1 MAKGFRPTDRDQQ
14 FLLPPDVRD
23 WLPPDHLVWFVIDV
37 LDQLDVSAF
46 EARARLGGAGRA
58 PYEPRMLLGVLV
70 YGYALGQRSSRQ
82 LERLCQVDVG
92 FRVLTGNQVP
102 DHVTLARFRAS
113 HEQAMAELFTQVLLV
128 CARAGLGRLGVV
140 AIDGTKIAANASGQ
154 ANTDEQRLRWLAG
167 QIVDEASAVDA
178 AEDERY
184 GQARGDELPPGW
196 RDRSGRR
203 GRIRA
208 ALDDLQAEQ
217 QQRAAEHQ
225 AERVAA
231 AQRRVQLLQASLQRA
246 RAEVAA
252 ANQAR
257 ARREATNG
265 PLPGTRP
272 VPVDQHI
279 QVRRAQARLDRALSR
294 RDAEITDPRPL
305 PPRQRAR
312 VTLSTRNTTDPD
324 SRTMPTHN
332 GWLQGFNAQLAVT
345 DDQLILATRVTNQ
358 TGDDTAFVPMMTAAT
373 HAAAM
378 LTAARPHPDP
388 NETIGT
394 VLADAGYH
402 STANLT
408 APGPD
413 RLIAPGARREHT
425 HRAATSPATGPP
437 PPDSSPAQTNDHR
450 LRTPQG
456 QATYA
461 RRSIT
466 VEPVAGHLKDR
477 IGLRR
482 FARRGLTAAQAE
494 LDLAATVAN
503 LLKLY
508 RTNPT

>member
-37 LDQLDVSAF
+37 LEQLDVSAF

-102 DHVTLARFRAS
+102 DHVTLARFRAA
-113 HEQAMAELFTQVLLV
+113 HEAAMAELFTQVLLL

-154 ANTDEQRLRWLAG
+154 ANADEQRLRRLAG
-167 QIVDEASAVDA
+167 QIVDEASSVDA

-208 ALDDLQAEQ
+208 ALDDLRAEQ
-217 QQRAAEHQ
+217 QQRTTEHQ

-231 AQRRVQLLQASLQRA
+231 AHRRVELLQASLQRA
-246 RAEVAA
+246 RAEVTA
-252 ANQAR
+252 ANQSR

-265 PLPGTRP
+265 PVPGTRP

-279 QVRRAQARLDRALSR
+279 KVRRARARLDRALSR
-294 RDAEITDPRPL
+294 RDAEINDPRPL
-305 PPRQRAR
+305 PPRERAR
-312 VTLSTRNTTDPD
+312 TTLSVRNTTDPD
-324 SRTMPTHN
+324 SRTMPTHS

-358 TGDDTAFVPMMTAAT
+358 TVDDPAFVPMMTAAT

-388 NETIGT
+388 DETIGT

-425 HRAATSPATGPP
+425 HCAATSPATGTP

-508 RTNPT
+508 RTNPA